1 MELGPI
7 VRAMGRNKVRFG
19 LIVAEVALTLAI
31 VANSVALI
39 RDAQARM
46 AQPSGFDDENIV
58 RLTSTPF
65 EKSFREDGYLDNV
78 LREDLAVLRAT
89 PGVRAVSNTNF
100 LPWQGGG
107 SSTEL
112 RVAGSKGEMFRTQ
125 IYNAD
130 EGTFEAL
137 GIGVSEGRIFTRE
150 EAERDTLRLRAL
162 QATQREMGPD
172 GLPKDKFVSDAVISR
187 AYGKLVF
194 GEKEPLLGKLLE
206 DSDGDHYR
214 VIGVVDHF
222 FNPYGW
228 PIHEYVVFYPGYRR
242 AYEFGAPFLVR
253 TEPGQAAAV
262 AKELEQRLLKSN
274 NGRNVTVRTL
284 LEIKQQ
290 YFGPQRMLSTT
301 MSVVIVLLVLVT
313 SLGIVGLT
321 SFSVTERTRQIGTRR
336 ALGARR
342 RDVLAHF
349 LAENWLLTTLG
360 IVLGMGLAFGLNVGL
375 VSGIEGAK
383 LRWPL
388 LAIGV
393 VVLWAAGLLA
403 TLAPALRA
411 SRISPAIA
419 TRNV

>member
-1 MELGPI
+1 
-7 VRAMGRNKVRFG
+7 MGRNKVRFG

-31 VANSVALI
+31 VANCVALI

-58 RLTSTPF
+58 RVTSNPF
-65 EKSFREDGYLDNV
+65 ERSFREDGYLDNV
-78 LREDLAVLRAT
+78 LREDLEVLRST
-89 PGVRAVSNTNF
+89 PGVRAVTNTNF

-107 SSTEL
+107 SSTEM

-130 EGTFEAL
+130 EATFDAL
-137 GIGVSEGRIFTRE
+137 GISVTEGRDFTRE

-162 QATQREMGPD
+162 SSSQRELGAD
-172 GLPKDKFVSDAVISR
+172 GLPREKFVQEVVISR

-194 GEKEPLLGKLLE
+194 GEKEPLLGKQLE
-206 DSDGDHYR
+206 DSDGDLYR
-214 VIGVVDHF
+214 VVGLIDAF
-222 FNPYGW
+222 YNPYGW
-228 PIHEYVVFYPGYRR
+228 PIHEYVVFYPSYRR
-242 AYEFGAPFLVR
+242 GYEFGAPYLVR
-253 TEPGQAAAV
+253 AEPGQATAV
-262 AKELEQRLLKSN
+262 ARVLEDRLVKAN

-284 LEIKQQ
+284 LEVKDQ

-301 MSVVIVLLVLVT
+301 MSAVVVLLVLVT

-342 RDVLAHF
+342 ADVLRHF

-360 IVLGMGLAFGLNVGL
+360 IVIGVGLAFVVNVGL
-375 VSGIEGAK
+375 VSGIEGAR

-388 LAIGV
+388 VLLGVAI
-393 VVLWAAGLLA
+393 LWAAGFLA

>member
-1 MELGPI
+1 MEFGPI
-7 VRAMGRNKVRFG
+7 LRAMGRNKVRFG

-31 VANSVALI
+31 VVNCVALI
-39 RDAQARM
+39 RDAQGRM
-46 AQPSGFDDENIV
+46 AQPSGFDDDNIV
-58 RLTSTPF
+58 RVTSNPF
-65 EKSFREDGYLDNV
+65 DKAFREDGYLDNV
-78 LREDLAVLRAT
+78 LREDLQVLRST
-89 PGVRAVSNTNF
+89 PGVRAVTNTNY

-107 SSTEL
+107 SSTEM
-112 RVAGSKGEMFRTQ
+112 RPAGSKGEMFRTQ
-125 IYNAD
+125 VYNAD
-130 EGTFEAL
+130 EGTLDTL
-137 GIGVSEGRIFTRE
+137 GIQVTEGRSFTRE

-162 QATQREMGPD
+162 LASQREVGPD
-172 GLPKDKFVSDAVISR
+172 GLPRDKFLQDVVMSR

-206 DSDGDHYR
+206 DSDGDQYR
-214 VIGVVDHF
+214 VIGVIDSF

-228 PIHEYVVFYPGYRR
+228 PIHEYVVFFAGYRR

-253 TEPGQAAAV
+253 AEPGQAV
-262 AKELEQRLLKSN
+262 ALAKVLEDRLLKSN

-284 LEIKQQ
+284 VEVKQL
-290 YFGPQRMLSTT
+290 YFGPQRMMSTT
-301 MSVVIVLLVLVT
+301 MSVVVVLLVLVT

-321 SFSVTERTRQIGTRR
+321 SFSVTERTRHIGTRR

-342 RDVLAHF
+342 GDVLVHF

-360 IVLGMGLAFGLNVGL
+360 IVIGVGLAFAVNLGL
-375 VSGIEGAK
+375 VSGVEGAT

-388 LAIGV
+388 LALGV
-393 VVLWAAGLLA
+393 LVLWAAGLLA
-403 TLAPALRA
+403 TLAPAVRA

>member
-1 MELGPI
+1 MEIGPI
-7 VRAMGRNKVRFG
+7 LRAMRRNKVRFG

-31 VANSVALI
+31 VANCVALI
-39 RDAQARM
+39 RDAQTRM

-58 RLTSTPF
+58 RVTSNPF
-65 EKSFREDGYLDNV
+65 EKAFREDGYLDNV
-78 LREDLAVLRAT
+78 LRQDLDLLRST

-107 SSTEL
+107 SSTEM
-112 RVAGSKGEMFRTQ
+112 RIAGSKGEMFRTQ

-137 GIGVSEGRIFTRE
+137 GVGLGEGRAFSRE
-150 EAERDTLRLRAL
+150 EAERDTLRLRTLLAS
-162 QATQREMGPD
+162 QRDLGPD
-172 GLPKDKFVSDAVISR
+172 GLPREKFVSDVVISR

-194 GEKEPLLGKLLE
+194 GDKEPLLGKLLE
-206 DSDGDHYR
+206 DSDGDQYR
-214 VIGVVDHF
+214 VVGVIHSF
-222 FNPYGW
+222 HNPYGW
-228 PIHEYVVFYPGYRR
+228 PIHDYVVFYPGYRR

-253 TEPGQAAAV
+253 AEPGQAAAL
-262 AKELEQRLLKSN
+262 AKTLEDRLLRSN

-284 LEIKQQ
+284 VEVKEQ
-290 YFGPQRMLSTT
+290 YFGAQRMLSTT
-301 MSVVIVLLVLVT
+301 MSIVVLLLVLVT

-342 RDVLAHF
+342 GDVLRHF
-349 LAENWLLTTLG
+349 LAENWLLTTVG
-360 IVLGMGLAFGLNVGL
+360 IVIGVGLAFAFNVGL
-375 VSGIEGAK
+375 VSGVEGAK

-388 LAIGV
+388 VAAGV
-393 VVLWAAGLLA
+393 LGLWAAGLLA

>member
-7 VRAMGRNKVRFG
+7 LRAMGRNKVRFG

-31 VANSVALI
+31 VANCVALI
-39 RDAQARM
+39 RDAQARI

-58 RLTSTPF
+58 RVTSNPF
-65 EKSFREDGYLDNV
+65 ENAFREDGYLDNV
-78 LREDLAVLRAT
+78 LRQDLEVLRAT
-89 PGVRAVSNTNF
+89 PGVRAVTNTSF

-107 SSTEL
+107 SSTEM
-112 RVAGSKGEMFRTQ
+112 RVAGTRGEMFRTQ

-130 EGTFEAL
+130 ESTFDTL
-137 GIGVSEGRIFTRE
+137 GVGISEGRGFTRE
-150 EAERDTLRLRAL
+150 DAERDTLRLRAL
-162 QATQREMGPD
+162 NNAQREMGAD
-172 GLPKDKFVSDAVISR
+172 GLPKEKFLQEVVVSR

-194 GEKEPLLGKLLE
+194 GDQALLGKQME
-206 DSDGDHYR
+206 DSDGDLYR
-214 VIGVVDHF
+214 IIGVIDSF
-222 FNPYGW
+222 YNPYGW
-228 PIHEYVVFYPGYRR
+228 PIHEYVVFYPSYRR
-242 AYEFGAPFLVR
+242 AYEFGAPYLLR

-262 AKELEQRLLKSN
+262 AKVLEDRLLKAN

-284 LEIKQQ
+284 LEVKQQ

-301 MSVVIVLLVLVT
+301 MSVVVVLLVLVT

-342 RDVLAHF
+342 ADVLRHF

-360 IVLGMGLAFGLNVGL
+360 IAIGVGLAFAVNVGL
-375 VSGIEGAK
+375 VSGVQGAK
-383 LRWPL
+383 LGWPL

-393 VVLWAAGLLA
+393 VILWAAGLLA

>member
-7 VRAMGRNKVRFG
+7 LRAMGRNKVRFG

-31 VANSVALI
+31 VANCVALI

-58 RLTSTPF
+58 RVTSNPF
-65 EKSFREDGYLDNV
+65 ERSFREDGYLDNV
-78 LREDLAVLRAT
+78 LREDLEVLRST
-89 PGVRAVSNTNF
+89 PGVRAVTNTNF

-107 SSTEL
+107 SSTEM

-130 EGTFEAL
+130 EATFDAL
-137 GIGVSEGRIFTRE
+137 GISVTEGRDFTRE

-162 QATQREMGPD
+162 SSSQRELGAD
-172 GLPKDKFVSDAVISR
+172 GLPREKFVQEVVISR

-194 GEKEPLLGKLLE
+194 GEKEPLLGKQLE
-206 DSDGDHYR
+206 DSDGDLYR
-214 VIGVVDHF
+214 VVGLIDAF
-222 FNPYGW
+222 YNPYGW
-228 PIHEYVVFYPGYRR
+228 PIHEYVVFYPSYRR
-242 AYEFGAPFLVR
+242 GYEFGAPYLVR
-253 TEPGQAAAV
+253 AEPGQATAV
-262 AKELEQRLLKSN
+262 ARVLEDRLVKAN

-284 LEIKQQ
+284 LEVKDQ

-301 MSVVIVLLVLVT
+301 MSAVVVLLVLVT

-342 RDVLAHF
+342 ADVLRHF

-360 IVLGMGLAFGLNVGL
+360 IVIGVGLAFVVNVGL
-375 VSGIEGAK
+375 VSGIEGAR

-388 LAIGV
+388 VLLGVAI
-393 VVLWAAGLLA
+393 LWAAGFLA

>member
-1 MELGPI
+1 VELGPI
-7 VRAMGRNKVRFG
+7 LRAMGRNKVRFG

-31 VANSVALI
+31 VVNCVALI
-39 RDAQARM
+39 RDAQAKI

-58 RLTSTPF
+58 RVTSNPF

-78 LREDLAVLRAT
+78 LREDLEVLRTT
-89 PGVRAVSNTNF
+89 PGVRAVTNTNF

-107 SSTEL
+107 SSTEM

-125 IYNAD
+125 VYNAD
-130 EGTFEAL
+130 EGTLDAL
-137 GIGVSEGRIFTRE
+137 GIGVTEGRNFTRE
-150 EAERDTLRLRAL
+150 EAERDTLRLRTL
-162 QATQREMGPD
+162 LNTQRETGRD
-172 GLPKDKFVSDAVISR
+172 GLPREKFLQDVVISR
-187 AYGKLVF
+187 AYGKLLF

-206 DSDGDHYR
+206 DSDGDQYR
-214 VIGVVDHF
+214 VIGVIDSF
-222 FNPYGW
+222 YNPYGW
-228 PIHEYVVFYPGYRR
+228 PIHEYVVFYAGYRR
-242 AYEFGAPFLVR
+242 AYEFGAPYLVR
-253 TEPGQAAAV
+253 AEPGRAV
-262 AKELEQRLLKSN
+262 ALAKVLEDRLLKSN

-284 LEIKQQ
+284 VEVKQQ
-290 YFGPQRMLSTT
+290 YFGPQRIVSTL
-301 MSVVIVLLVLVT
+301 MSVVVVLLVLVT

-360 IVLGMGLAFGLNVGL
+360 IVIGVGLAFAVNVGL
-375 VSGIEGAK
+375 VSGVEGAT

-388 LAIGV
+388 LAMGV
-393 VVLWAAGLLA
+393 VVLWVAGLLA
-403 TLAPALRA
+403 TLAPAVRA